1 MENYNFYMTGEI
13 KGITKEEKENE
24 NKAKFQYIIKNI
36 KEEINLEF
44 KNNPYIHIYDKF
56 YKKYNILKLFIILLK
71 NTKYNKKDI
80 DITFLIVVKED
91 YPNSPPLIYCL
102 TELNQN
108 LDIFDMRNIQK
119 NLIPEWSPHYTI
131 NNIIDQLFPFIENFD
146 YQINKKLLPSI
157 GEYYIQSTVYDIN
170 DFLLNENNKFFRIKI
185 YNEKKVE
192 KKFSSMYVI
201 ITKTNLLFL
210 KSVNNK
216 HRNLC
221 VIKYIINLVGI
232 ERLRRFLKE
241 GEEFIGLSCFK
252 IVNNKYISGNINT
265 NIFNET
271 ICTDDNNLIV
281 KQINEL
287 INCRKEEILKNFKLF
302 ENLQCNDINE
312 IENIIKIKKNII
324 KNKLDENIF
333 YQIHE
338 LYKKLIEVSSS
349 KGDGSDFSIYV
360 KKLQNFLDEYDK
372 LKNKEN
378 EKNRKIEKYINNNY
392 NFGFD

>member
-71 NTKYNKKDI
+71 NTKYNKKNI

-91 YPNSPPLIYCL
+91 YPNSPPMIYCL

-119 NLIPEWSPHYTI
+119 NLIPEWSAHYTI

-192 KKFSSMYVI
+192 KKFSSMYII

-281 KQINEL
+281 KQINDL

-338 LYKKLIEVSSS
+338 LYNKLIEVSSS
-349 KGDGSDFSIYV
+349 KDDGSDFSIYV

-392 NFGFD
+392 NFCFD

>member
-1 MENYNFYMTGEI
+1 
-13 KGITKEEKENE
+13 
-24 NKAKFQYIIKNI
+24 
-36 KEEINLEF
+36 
-44 KNNPYIHIYDKF
+44 
-56 YKKYNILKLFIILLK
+56 
-71 NTKYNKKDI
+71 
-80 DITFLIVVKED
+80 
-91 YPNSPPLIYCL
+91 
-102 TELNQN
+102 
-108 LDIFDMRNIQK
+108 
-119 NLIPEWSPHYTI
+119 
-131 NNIIDQLFPFIENFD
+131 
-146 YQINKKLLPSI
+146 
-157 GEYYIQSTVYDIN
+157 
-170 DFLLNENNKFFRIKI
+170 
-185 YNEKKVE
+185 
-192 KKFSSMYVI
+192 MYVI

-281 KQINEL
+281 KQINDL

-302 ENLQCNDINE
+302 ENSQRNDINE

-338 LYKKLIEVSSS
+338 LYNKLIEVSSN
-349 KGDGSDFSIYV
+349 KVDGSDFSIYV

-378 EKNRKIEKYINNNY
+378 EKNRKIEEYINNNY

>member
-71 NTKYNKKDI
+71 NTKYNKKNI

-91 YPNSPPLIYCL
+91 YPNSPPMIYCL

-119 NLIPEWSPHYTI
+119 NLIPEWSAHYTI
-131 NNIIDQLFPFIENFD
+131 NNIIAQLFPFSENFD

-192 KKFSSMYVI
+192 KKFSSMYII

-281 KQINEL
+281 KQINDL

-338 LYKKLIEVSSS
+338 LYNKLIEVSSS
-349 KGDGSDFSIYV
+349 KDDGSDFSIYV

>member
-71 NTKYNKKDI
+71 NTKYNKKNI

-91 YPNSPPLIYCL
+91 YPNSPPMIYCL

-119 NLIPEWSPHYTI
+119 NLIPEWSAHYTI

-252 IVNNKYISGNINT
+252 MVNNKYISGNINT

-302 ENLQCNDINE
+302 ENLQCNNINE

-349 KGDGSDFSIYV
+349 KEDGSDFSIYV

-378 EKNRKIEKYINNNY
+378 EKNRKIEEYINNNY